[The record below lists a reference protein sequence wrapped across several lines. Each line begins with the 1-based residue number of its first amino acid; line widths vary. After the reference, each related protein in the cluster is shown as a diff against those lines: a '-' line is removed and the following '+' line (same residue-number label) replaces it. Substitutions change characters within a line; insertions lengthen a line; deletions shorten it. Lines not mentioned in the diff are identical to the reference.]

1 MEAKEQTQRF
11 QELIEQNKGI
21 LFKVARTYCQN
32 EHDRKDLIQEML
44 IQIWKSFH
52 KYNSAFKISTWLYR
66 ICINVAISYHRKSV
80 IRLNRNIQLTEEV
93 MQGKE
98 DGKPEKELQLGM
110 LNQFISELK
119 ELDKALILLYLEE
132 KRHSEIAEILGISA
146 GNVGTKIGR
155 IKEKL
160 KLRFLQQND

>member
-32 EHDRKDLIQEML
+32 EYDRKDLIQEML
-44 IQIWKSFH
+44 IQIWQSLH

-80 IRLNRNIQLTEEV
+80 IRVKKNVQLTEEAI
-93 MQGKE
+93 QGKE
-98 DGKPEKELQLGM
+98 DEKPEKELQLSM

-132 KRHSEIAEILGISA
+132 KRHSEIAEILGISS

-160 KLRFLQQND
+160 KQRFLQQNV